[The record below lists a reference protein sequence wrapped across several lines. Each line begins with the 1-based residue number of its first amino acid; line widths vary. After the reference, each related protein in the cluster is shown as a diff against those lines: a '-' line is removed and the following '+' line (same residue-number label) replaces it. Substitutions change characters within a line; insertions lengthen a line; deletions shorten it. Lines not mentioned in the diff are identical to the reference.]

1 MNKASYSSEVKDYL
15 CERTSVDA
23 GFSKSGKDKKL
34 SRCCAEAFLS
44 GALIYSKK
52 HRLSNNVLTVDS
64 APFSELLTYLFMNV
78 MHFETEVEE
87 KTVRGKTLFDVTLK
101 GKGVDKFLS
110 RLEEPS
116 DLSDFISC
124 PSCTE
129 HFLRGV
135 FLACGTVTDPD
146 ISYHVEFITPD
157 EGSAEALFS
166 FLIVEGKEARLI
178 KRRSSNVV
186 YIKGSERISDL
197 FTEMGAGRFALDV
210 IEKSIE
216 KEIKNNLNRSCN
228 CESANIRKTV
238 SAFVEFK
245 MAVEKIKERGM
256 WNTLPDELRHAAELR
271 LAYPDASLSELC
283 MLDENTNL
291 SRSGLNH
298 RLKKIISIAKE
309 LA

>member
-1 MNKASYSSEVKDYL
+1 MKISYSSEVKDYL
-15 CERTSVDA
+15 CERTSLDV
-23 GFSKSGKDKKL
+23 GFSKSGRDKRL

-52 HRLSNNVLTVDS
+52 HKLSNNVLTVDS
-64 APFSELLTYLFMNV
+64 EPFSELLTYLFMNV
-78 MHFETEVEE
+78 MHFETEVAE
-87 KTVRGKTLFDVTLK
+87 KTYRNKTLFEVTLK
-101 GKGVDKFLS
+101 GKGADAFLS
-110 RLEEPS
+110 RLDSPS

-129 HFLRGV
+129 LFLRGI

-146 ISYHVEFITPD
+146 ISYHVEFITPG
-157 EGSAEALFS
+157 ESLAEALFS
-166 FLIVEGKEARLI
+166 FLLVEGKEVRLI
-178 KRRSSNVV
+178 KRRSDHIV

-228 CESANIRKTV
+228 CENANVRKTV
-238 SAFVEFK
+238 SAFVELK
-245 MAVEKIKERGM
+245 VAVEKIKERGV
-256 WNTLPDELRHAAELR
+256 WNTLSEELRHVAELR

-283 MLDENTNL
+283 LLDEETNL

-309 LA
+309 LD